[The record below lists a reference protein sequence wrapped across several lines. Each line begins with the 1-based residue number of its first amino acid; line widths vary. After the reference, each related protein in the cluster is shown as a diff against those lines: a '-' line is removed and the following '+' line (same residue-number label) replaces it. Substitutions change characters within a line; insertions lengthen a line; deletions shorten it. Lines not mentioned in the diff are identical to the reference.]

1 MSGRNKVTENK
12 TIIFYLKK
20 YWPFYVMLLPAL
32 VWMAMFRYA
41 PMYGVQIAFKEMRV
55 FNTISD
61 APWVGMGNFTKY
73 LNSRFFLRTFGNTL
87 IISFM
92 RLTLEAPIPII
103 LALLLNE
110 VRIVKFKKTVQT
122 ISYLPYFLSWVVVGS
137 FAIIFMAEGD
147 GVLNN
152 FIESLGFTAIPFL
165 TSEKL
170 FRWTLIGTD
179 LWKSAG
185 WGTILYLAALAGL
198 DKNLYEAAYIDG
210 ANRWQQT
217 WHITLPGI
225 KSTIV
230 VLFILKIGGLMN
242 AGFEQIFIMYKPG
255 VYAVADII
263 DTYVYREGIQ
273 NGNYGY
279 TTAVG
284 LFKAIINVILLL
296 SANYGAK
303 KLGEKGIW

>member
-1 MSGRNKVTENK
+1 
-12 TIIFYLKK
+12 
-20 YWPFYVMLLPAL
+20 
-32 VWMAMFRYA
+32 
-41 PMYGVQIAFKEMRV
+41 
-55 FNTISD
+55 
-61 APWVGMGNFTKY
+61 
-73 LNSRFFLRTFGNTL
+73 
-87 IISFM
+87 M